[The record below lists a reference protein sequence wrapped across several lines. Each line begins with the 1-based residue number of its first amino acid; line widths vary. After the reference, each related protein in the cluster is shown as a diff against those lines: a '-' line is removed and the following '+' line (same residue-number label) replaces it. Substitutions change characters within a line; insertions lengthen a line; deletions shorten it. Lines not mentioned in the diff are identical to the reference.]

1 MAIHTYRYLHL
12 DVFTSRRFEGNQL
25 AVFPEA
31 SGLPPEAM
39 QKIAQEMNFSES
51 TFVLPRERADTDV
64 RMRIFTP
71 GRELP
76 MAGHPVIGS
85 TVALAHE
92 GVIACGQPRFV
103 FGLGVGPLPVDLE
116 WRGERPSF
124 VWMTQ
129 LRPAFGPIVEDVA
142 GVARVLGVSDAEIRA
157 GGTPVQSISC
167 GVPFIYVPLPSR
179 EAVDRAALN
188 SSALR
193 ELRLPAG
200 VEPEFF
206 MFALENPAGGGPGPT
221 AYSRMFAP
229 GVGIVEDPAT
239 GSATG
244 PLGCYLL
251 KYRLVTPDRARA
263 MTSLQGVKMGR
274 PSWLH
279 MSIAGTPDDITE
291 VKVGGEAVVVGEGT
305 LSVEK

>member
-1 MAIHTYRYLHL
+1 MRPYRYLHL

-31 SGLPPEAM
+31 AGIAPETM
-39 QKIAQEMNFSES
+39 QAIAKEMNFSES
-51 TFVLPRERADTDV
+51 TFVLPRERTDTDV

-92 GVIACGQPRFV
+92 GVIARGQRRFV

-116 WRGERPSF
+116 WQDDKPSF

-129 LRPAFGPIVEDVA
+129 LRPQFGPVIDDA
-142 GVARVLGVSDAEIRA
+142 AAVARILGLDEADVRA
-157 GGTPVQSISC
+157 CGTPLQMVSC
-167 GVPFIYVPLPSR
+167 GLPYIFVQVKSR
-179 EAVDRAALN
+179 EVVDRAVLNESAVRALT
-188 SSALR
+188 
-193 ELRLPAG
+193 LPSG
-200 VEPEFF
+200 VDHHYFI
-206 MFALENPAGGGPGPT
+206 FAVESGEAT

-229 GVGIVEDPAT
+229 DVGIVEDPAT

-244 PLGCYLL
+244 PLGCFLL
-251 KYRLVTPDRARA
+251 KYGLVTPDRARS
-263 MTSLQGVKMGR
+263 MVSLQGVKMGR
-274 PSWLH
+274 PSRLH
-279 MSIAGTPDDITE
+279 MAIAGTRDDISD
-291 VKVGGEAVVVGEGT
+291 VKVGGEAVVVGEGV
-305 LSVEK
+305 LSVA